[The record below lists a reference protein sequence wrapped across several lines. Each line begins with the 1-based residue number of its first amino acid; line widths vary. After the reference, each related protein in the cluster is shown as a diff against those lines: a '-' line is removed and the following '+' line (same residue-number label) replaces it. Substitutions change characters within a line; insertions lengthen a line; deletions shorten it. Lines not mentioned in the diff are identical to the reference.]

1 MTIFDDILGVIA
13 LGSLGTLV
21 FIAWRKAPQ
30 LSIVNPASSKE
41 AKVKETKNAILE
53 ERMMRQFEE
62 RRKNFWKHS
71 ISPAVKTIQEGFR
84 RLAGR
89 LTALERRYVE
99 HQRSEKLSASQIKEM
114 LDEAKAYIEQE
125 RFDLAEKALVAIVT
139 HDVKNVEAYEMLGRM
154 YLSQKQYSEARE
166 SLEFLLTI
174 VPKDASVLAAV
185 GEVYEGEGNVKKA
198 FEFYTKAKEASPNNP
213 KYLDFFISAAIDAGA
228 LKEAQAAVKHLQEVN
243 PENQKIEEFKEMIA
257 EQKKK

>member
-1 MTIFDDILGVIA
+1 MTIFDDMLGAVA
-13 LGSLGTLV
+13 LGSFGTLV

-62 RRKNFWKHS
+62 KRKNFWKHS
-71 ISPAVKTIQEGFR
+71 ISPVVKTVQEGFR
-84 RLAGR
+84 RIAGR

-99 HQRSEKLSASQIKEM
+99 RQRSEKLGAPQIKEM
-114 LDEAKAYIEQE
+114 LHEAETYIEHE

-185 GEVYEGEGNVKKA
+185 GEVFEAEGNVKKA
-198 FEFYTKAKEASPNNP
+198 CEFYKKAKDASPNNP
-213 KYLDFFISAAIDAGA
+213 KYLDFFISAAIDAGDFH
-228 LKEAQAAVKHLQEVN
+228 EAQIAIDHLREVN
-243 PENQKIEEFKEMIA
+243 PENQKIVEFEEMIA